1 MGSISWGYVGVR
13 RLSNFLL
20 FRTKLCDILV
30 TYRFQYVLDSGSL
43 HVQLCIHSGIV
54 ELEGLLLMV
63 PALTSVKNG
72 EHIVSCVLFKRNY
85 VNCRS
90 AG

>member
-1 MGSISWGYVGVR
+1 MFLTVGR
-13 RLSNFLL
+13 YMCNF
-20 FRTKLCDILV
+20 
-30 TYRFQYVLDSGSL
+30 
-43 HVQLCIHSGIV
+43 CIHSGIV

-85 VNCRS
+85 VNCTVEAQAES
-90 AG
+90 ILI